1 MNNDITIHLFG
12 ESVIR
17 NVIENGVPKFVIA
30 DLCKALDLSN
40 PTMVAE
46 RIHPEDLSTAEVFT
60 QTGSKTVNVC
70 NESGLYQ
77 LIFQSRKPAAKDFTR
92 WVTSEVLP
100 SIRKKGFYSHRTD
113 QLLSFVRELMDM
125 GATFKEASILARGEF
140 PPLTRKEQRMQEIE
154 QHNAEITADPEAECF
169 LSIMQPGIQYR
180 LKDFFT
186 VLPTDSRI
194 LQIKTPK
201 GRDTAIGTV
210 MERLC
215 RLGRV
220 RRINARHATFE
231 LVVDNVVS
239 IQR

>member
-1 MNNDITIHLFG
+1 M
-12 ESVIR
+12 
-17 NVIENGVPKFVIA
+17 
-30 DLCKALDLSN
+30 
-40 PTMVAE
+40 
-46 RIHPEDLSTAEVFT
+46 
-60 QTGSKTVNVC
+60 NVC

-140 PPLTRKEQRMQEIE
+140 PPLTRKEQRMQELE
-154 QHNAEITADPEAECF
+154 QHNAQITADPEAESF

-180 LKDFFT
+180 TRDFFA
-186 VLPTDSRI
+186 VLPADSRI

-220 RRINARHATFE
+220 RRINAKWATFE
-231 LVVDNVVS
+231 LVADNVVS
-239 IQR
+239 IQS